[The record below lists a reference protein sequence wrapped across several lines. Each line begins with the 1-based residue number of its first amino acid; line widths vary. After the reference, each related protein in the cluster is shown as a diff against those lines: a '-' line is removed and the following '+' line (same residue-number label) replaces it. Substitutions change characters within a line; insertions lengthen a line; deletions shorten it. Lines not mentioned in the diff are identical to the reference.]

1 MSLHSNKFMLAS
13 LLSLPLHKYN
23 DRVREWSWIL
33 DTSLTM
39 NDHWRSNYYW
49 TKVIY
54 SVAYLVSELP
64 LRPKDTYSFTYTI
77 KSIYLV
83 STTHGNYCTIQNR
96 DNTHT
101 QFVKYY
107 HEEKMKVT
115 LKTGQKAW
123 YALLSSWK
131 WPSCPLHQQS
141 HCLSGSAVQAALGK
155 SLPLE

>member
-1 MSLHSNKFMLAS
+1 MSLYSNKFMLAS

-39 NDHWRSNYYW
+39 NNHWRSNYYW

-101 QFVKYY
+101 KCKVLGTGVIRERLIDEAKYSN
-107 HEEKMKVT
+107 
-115 LKTGQKAW
+115 
-123 YALLSSWK
+123 SSHW
-131 WPSCPLHQQS
+131 
-141 HCLSGSAVQAALGK
+141 GYR
-155 SLPLE
+155 